1 MTLYSSEINLND
13 DIEIIDSPY
22 FGFDSNA
29 QTLFIKSIPRDCAR
43 REIEELF
50 EGMDGYICLSV
61 SEPLRSQDLVRF
73 GWVIFKNSESCT
85 KALDTMDRK
94 LVVEY
99 ELDIVLN

>member
-1 MTLYSSEINLND
+1 MTLYNSDINLND
-13 DIEIIDSPY
+13 EIEIINAPF

-50 EGMDGYICLSV
+50 EEMEGYICLSV
-61 SEPLRSQDLVRF
+61 SEPLRSQNLVRF
-73 GWVIFKNSESCT
+73 GWVIFKNSECCE
-85 KALDTMDRK
+85 KALDTMNRE

-99 ELDIVLN
+99 DLDIVKN